1 MNASNLERQDTP
13 NSRATRE
20 LKIVSLL
27 LMLGC
32 CVYKCFTFTNI
43 PVSCERVQLL
53 DHKMHLRAWS
63 QAAPLPEVFFRF
75 GRRGAACRA
84 RRRTCPN
91 YAFRTTF
98 FEMCVH
104 VSLML
109 GEAFPPEGAFYSQEA
124 APLQNLFSD
133 VGALLAAPCPCL
145 CSLEVQS

>member
-1 MNASNLERQDTP
+1 MNASNFERQETQ

-43 PVSCERVQLL
+43 PVSCERVQ
-53 DHKMHLRAWS
+53 
-63 QAAPLPEVFFRF
+63 QAAPLPDVFFRF
-75 GRRGAACRA
+75 GRRGAACRV
-84 RRRTCPN
+84 RRITCPN

-124 APLQNLFSD
+124 ATLQNLFSD
-133 VGALLAAPCPCL
+133 VGALLAAPCR
-145 CSLEVQS
+145 CSLEVQP